1 MTCGR
6 LTKLV
11 KPVMLMLF
19 ALAFSLSASR
29 ATSANSK
36 TTAPGEAATIER
48 NAKEV
53 KRSLPHI
60 IDRTRKINPK
70 LAKALSA
77 CNCAAPAAG
86 AGFGTCLK
94 NCLINAGVNPYSAA
108 GCAALCSRNPL
119 GCAICAGVGEWILA
133 YCVQYC
139 AWYPVFNGYEARQLR
154 PSKPRGTQQV
164 RLVGKVNNRHGIA
177 A

>member
-1 MTCGR
+1 MTCGK
-6 LTKLV
+6 LMKLV
-11 KPVMLMLF
+11 KPAMLMLF

-29 ATSANSK
+29 ATSANSR
-36 TTAPGEAATIER
+36 TTAPGQAATIEH

-53 KRSLPHI
+53 KKALLRI
-60 IDRTRKINPK
+60 IDRRGKINPK

-77 CNCAAPAAG
+77 CNCAAAPAAA
-86 AGFGTCLK
+86 AGFGACLK

-139 AWYPVFNGYEARQLR
+139 AWYPVFNRDEARQLR
-154 PSKPRGTQQV
+154 PSTPRRMQQA
-164 RLVGKVNNRHGIA
+164 RLLPIRTA
-177 A
+177 LSA